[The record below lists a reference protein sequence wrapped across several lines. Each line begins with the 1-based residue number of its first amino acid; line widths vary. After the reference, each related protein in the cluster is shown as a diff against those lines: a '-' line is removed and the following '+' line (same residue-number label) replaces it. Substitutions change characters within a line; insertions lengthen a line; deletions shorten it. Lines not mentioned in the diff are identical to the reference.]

1 MINEYT
7 NSKVIKKTQEIKYKV
22 NEVVGHT
29 KSISILIGTAD
40 GPEKR
45 KNCFLGP
52 FFSSKKMHFLALVE
66 CCNMHD
72 RLR

>member
-40 GPEKR
+40 GP
-45 KNCFLGP
+45 
-52 FFSSKKMHFLALVE
+52 
-66 CCNMHD
+66 
-72 RLR
+72 